1 MSSENPYAAPEATLI
16 PERKR
21 SDSELADRGT
31 RFVAAFVDGLIAIAY
46 AVPIAYLLGT
56 FEYVTKGV
64 NPPIGTLVASSV
76 LGFIAFLAIHGY
88 FLKRDGQTLGKKMT
102 GIRITNLDNK
112 VPEFAPMILL
122 RYLPLAVVSLIP
134 VIGAFFPFVDVL
146 FIFRKDRRCIHDL
159 LAGTK
164 VIKV

>member
-1 MSSENPYAAPEATLI
+1 MSSDNPYAAPEAELI

-21 SDSELADRGT
+21 SISQLADRGT
-31 RFVAAFVDGLIAIAY
+31 RFVAAFLDGLIAIAY
-46 AVPIAYLLGT
+46 AVPIAYFLGT
-56 FEYVTKGV
+56 FDYVSKGV
-64 NPPIGTLVASSV
+64 NPPIGLLIISSV

-88 FLKRDGQTLGKKMT
+88 FLMRDGQTLGKKMT
-102 GIRITNLDNK
+102 GIRISNLNNR

-122 RYLPLAVVSLIP
+122 RYLPVAVVSLIP
-134 VIGAFFPFVDVL
+134 LLGAFLPFVDVL

-164 VIKV
+164 VIKA